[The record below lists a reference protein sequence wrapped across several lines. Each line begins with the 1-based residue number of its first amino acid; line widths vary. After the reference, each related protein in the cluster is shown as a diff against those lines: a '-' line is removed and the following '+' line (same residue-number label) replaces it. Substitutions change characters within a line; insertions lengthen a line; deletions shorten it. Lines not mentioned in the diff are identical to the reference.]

1 MCWQKRGECAFLI
14 EHMDKQQ
21 LWLNSLRALVL
32 VEVGSEIACDLVW
45 RSRTTLPTIDNLQIL
60 QPLLER
66 SGLDV
71 HRYTPCDN
79 RIMELEES
87 EGNWLVAIGNLTSDS
102 AEKETVADLSRLF
115 RAHVRPLERAHK
127 TRKKH
132 STSWNSVVT
141 LAVARNAL
149 PEILPMNENTLEA
162 LLWDALSL
170 GASLPV
176 LKGLINSIKARHRCY
191 LLEPPLAGNGAY
203 RRMTKTLSRFL
214 LPSIF
219 PGRRMMQF
227 GEGIKSAS
235 ADLMIQSWTLWI
247 RCASFTWPSDCGRV
261 LTVRRGAIQIAGVQ
275 IAHPCFRFRI
285 ATSGTSS
292 FTRHLHP
299 TL

>member
-115 RAHVRPLERAHK
+115 
-127 TRKKH
+127 
-132 STSWNSVVT
+132 
-141 LAVARNAL
+141 
-149 PEILPMNENTLEA
+149 
-162 LLWDALSL
+162 
-170 GASLPV
+170 
-176 LKGLINSIKARHRCY
+176 
-191 LLEPPLAGNGAY
+191 
-203 RRMTKTLSRFL
+203 
-214 LPSIF
+214 
-219 PGRRMMQF
+219 
-227 GEGIKSAS
+227 
-235 ADLMIQSWTLWI
+235 
-247 RCASFTWPSDCGRV
+247 
-261 LTVRRGAIQIAGVQ
+261 
-275 IAHPCFRFRI
+275 
-285 ATSGTSS
+285 
-292 FTRHLHP
+292 
-299 TL
+299 